1 MVLKGGGGEQKRCL
15 EGVCVCVGGGWGGLL
30 LSGISLC
37 CNHLKELTISNG
49 KHILSS
55 R

>member
-15 EGVCVCVGGGWGGLL
+15 EGGGGGGGLL